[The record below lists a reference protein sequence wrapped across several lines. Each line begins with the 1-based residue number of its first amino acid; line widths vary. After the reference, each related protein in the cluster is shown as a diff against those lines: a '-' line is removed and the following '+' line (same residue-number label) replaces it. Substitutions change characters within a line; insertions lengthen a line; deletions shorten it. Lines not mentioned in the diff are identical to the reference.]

1 MKEEIFESSSSNS
14 SSSSSA
20 SITSKN
26 SSNSSNNSNSNTF
39 MSKNITADSNLS
51 VIASLEIFNNRI
63 YFNDDN
69 NRNDNMTNHD
79 TNITM
84 INENPNIKYSNLKKE
99 LESLDNDLKELLSTS
114 SKPDDASLWAM
125 LQAETA
131 RLRDR
136 AEGIASH
143 KGFQVYEKATLS
155 SLEKIEE
162 ASKKIASSS
171 SSSSSSSST
180 TTTTTPTTAS
190 SPSIKEP
197 SISLSSLDQRMF
209 TIETM
214 LGYSSS
220 VLESSTS
227 LSSPA
232 PGVDMT
238 INGRGLAIPLINTIA
253 KIENKLK
260 LITSQSSSQESLIK
274 KCEALKIELD
284 SVNSIISTSSSSSSS
299 SAAAATN
306 LFNVAKSV
314 DDLYEKAQIIEGI
327 SPDLPKILNRL
338 QYLEQLSSLSSSFD
352 KRVDAMKGEI
362 DNIRT
367 LLNNNNDSIAI
378 MKTSLSEQMSALADA
393 CKKLK
398 K

>member
-1 MKEEIFESSSSNS
+1 
-14 SSSSSA
+14 
-20 SITSKN
+20 
-26 SSNSSNNSNSNTF
+26 
-39 MSKNITADSNLS
+39 
-51 VIASLEIFNNRI
+51 
-63 YFNDDN
+63 
-69 NRNDNMTNHD
+69 
-79 TNITM
+79 
-84 INENPNIKYSNLKKE
+84 
-99 LESLDNDLKELLSTS
+99 
-114 SKPDDASLWAM
+114 M
-125 LQAETA
+125 LQAETT

-143 KGFQVYEKATLS
+143 KGFQLYEKATLS

-162 ASKKIASSS
+162 ASKKIT
-171 SSSSSSSST
+171 SSSST
-180 TTTTTPTTAS
+180 TTTTTTAS

-238 INGRGLAIPLINTIA
+238 INGRGLAIPLIDTIA

-284 SVNSIISTSSSSSSS
+284 SVNSIISTSSSSSS
-299 SAAAATN
+299 AATN

-352 KRVDAMKGEI
+352 KRVDTMKGEI

-367 LLNNNNDSIAI
+367 LLNTNNDSITI
-378 MKTSLSEQMSALADA
+378 MKSNLSEQMSALADA

>member
-1 MKEEIFESSSSNS
+1 MKEEIYESSSSSTATNRS
-14 SSSSSA
+14 S
-20 SITSKN
+20 
-26 SSNSSNNSNSNTF
+26 NSNSNNSDSNTF
-39 MSKNITADSNLS
+39 ISKNITVDSNLS
-51 VIASLEIFNNRI
+51 VMASLEIFNNRI

-69 NRNDNMTNHD
+69 NRNDNMTNND

-84 INENPNIKYSNLKKE
+84 INENPNIKYSNIKKE
-99 LESLDNDLKELLSTS
+99 LESLDKDLKELLSTS
-114 SKPDDASLWAM
+114 SKPDDANLWAM
-125 LQAETA
+125 LQAETT

-143 KGFQVYEKATLS
+143 KGFQLYEKATLS

-162 ASKKIASSS
+162 ASKKIT
-171 SSSSSSSST
+171 SSST
-180 TTTTTPTTAS
+180 TTTTSTPTTAS

-238 INGRGLAIPLINTIA
+238 INGRGLAIPLIDTIA

-299 SAAAATN
+299 SSSSAATN

-352 KRVDAMKGEI
+352 KRVDTMKGEI

-367 LLNNNNDSIAI
+367 LLNTNNDSITI
-378 MKTSLSEQMSALADA
+378 MKSNLSEQMSALADA

>member
-1 MKEEIFESSSSNS
+1 MSMKEEIFESSSSSTATTNN
-14 SSSSSA
+14 
-20 SITSKN
+20 KN
-26 SSNSSNNSNSNTF
+26 YSNSSINSNSNSNSNTF
-39 MSKNITADSNLS
+39 ISKNITVDSNLS
-51 VIASLEIFNNRI
+51 VMASLEIFNNRI

-69 NRNDNMTNHD
+69 NRNDSMTNND

-84 INENPNIKYSNLKKE
+84 INENPNIKYRNLKKE

-114 SKPDDASLWAM
+114 SKPDDANLWAM
-125 LQAETA
+125 LQAETT

-162 ASKKIASSS
+162 ASKKIT
-171 SSSSSSSST
+171 SSSSSSST
-180 TTTTTPTTAS
+180 TTTTS

-238 INGRGLAIPLINTIA
+238 INGRGLAIPLIDTIA

-299 SAAAATN
+299 SSAAATN

-352 KRVDAMKGEI
+352 KRVDTMKGEI

-367 LLNNNNDSIAI
+367 LLNTNNESITI
-378 MKTSLSEQMSALADA
+378 MKTSLSEQMLALADA

-398 K
+398 VK